1 MAIMLSRYFIDR
13 LGHPVKVLSREKHDP
28 SGAVGYRLVSDT
40 VNTFVNNLVVI
51 MRALG
56 MGSFFF
62 PWLLRSAF
70 YVSCYSNTM
79 KRLHFE
85 LSLLRLGY
93 YTTFLLCYSRNRER
107 KGDHIF
113 MALRTRSQASVSFE
127 FLSCVDFRVAGK
139 KETKFDG

>member
-62 PWLLRSAF
+62 PWLWRSAF

-79 KRLHFE
+79 KRLLFE

-93 YTTFLLCYSRNRER
+93 TQHFSFVIPEIGKEKGTTFLWLSEL
-107 KGDHIF
+107 DHRPLF
-113 MALRTRSQASVSFE
+113 HSSFS
-127 FLSCVDFRVAGK
+127 LV
-139 KETKFDG
+139 